1 MVLLE
6 FVMKFPI
13 KRGRPGVLCFRRH
26 CRAASSLTVLTI
38 PWTGRKINGCQGNLK
53 KRNIFVTDDAILLH
67 LIYKRF
73 AVRTFLLGRIHLVG
87 TDLNRIK
94 STVIGGICMIRTILD
109 GTLDTFVRSVYF
121 HGSSSFMNGCL

>member
-1 MVLLE
+1 
-6 FVMKFPI
+6 MKFPI
-13 KRGRPGVLCFRRH
+13 KRGKARGTLLSQALPGRVISDCPH
-26 CRAASSLTVLTI
+26 YTMD
-38 PWTGRKINGCQGNLK
+38 WTKNQWLSGKL
-53 KRNIFVTDDAILLH
+53 
-67 LIYKRF
+67 KRF

>member
-1 MVLLE
+1 MTRPVIRR
-6 FVMKFPI
+6 PI
-13 KRGRPGVLCFRRH
+13 KGGWPGLVRPYGRQY
-26 CRAASSLTVLTI
+26 RAASSLTVLTI

-109 GTLDTFVRSVYF
+109 GTLDTFVLSVY
-121 HGSSSFMNGCL
+121 